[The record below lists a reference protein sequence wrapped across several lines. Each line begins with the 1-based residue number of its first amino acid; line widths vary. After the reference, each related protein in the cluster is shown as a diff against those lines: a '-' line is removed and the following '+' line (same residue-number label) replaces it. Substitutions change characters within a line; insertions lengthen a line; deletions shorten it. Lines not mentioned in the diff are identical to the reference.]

1 MYSLHLPFC
10 KYLERLI
17 IKKKTIRTKEQ
28 YVQTE
33 LNLIFC
39 VMN

>member
-28 YVQTE
+28 YVKRKNYK
-33 LNLIFC
+33 LNLI
-39 VMN
+39 

>member
-17 IKKKTIRTKEQ
+17 IKKKTIRTKEKD
-28 YVQTE
+28 VKRKTT
-33 LNLIFC
+33 NWT
-39 VMN
+39 